1 MTKIENAQ
9 ITSLN
14 NKMDKVLSLLEDS
27 STSNQKGLVSRMND
41 IERSVGRIKTD
52 EKVKRGKVTALTIV
66 GSGIVTFLGWLF
78 K

>member
-9 ITSLN
+9 LSEL
-14 NKMDKVLSLLEDS
+14 DKKVDSILGYLEDS
-27 STSNQKGLVSRMND
+27 QTSNQKGLVSRMND
-41 IERSVGRIKTD
+41 MERSVSKIKTD